1 MKSIR
6 HPILQVQRCILLTL
20 TATAW
25 TVAPAQAQAQWVV
38 TPYLGINLAGD
49 AEFRRGGPGVSV
61 AIFGERLGFEF
72 DVERHNH
79 FFKDKDVAHLVS
91 NNCGVGPTGEPCT
104 DLNTDA
110 IGFMGNVMA
119 PIRIAGAKNWRPYAT
134 AGLGVIRSW
143 VTDPSN
149 TVADTNQN
157 NFALNVGCGVMYSL
171 NNRVALRGDVR
182 YFLAFVNEDT
192 RDGFYFNDY
201 GFLRAT
207 FGVTFGFPR

>member
-1 MKSIR
+1 MEPTR
-6 HPILQVQRCILLTL
+6 RLLQRVQRCILLTL
-20 TATAW
+20 AATAW
-25 TVAPAQAQAQWVV
+25 TVAPAHAQWVV

-61 AIFGERLGFEF
+61 AFFGDRLGFEL
-72 DVERHNH
+72 DVERYNH
-79 FFKDKDVAHLVS
+79 FYKDKDVANLVA
-91 NNCGVGPTGEPCT
+91 NNCGVGPAGEPCT

-110 IGFMGNVMA
+110 LGFMGNVVV
-119 PIRIAGAKNWRPYAT
+119 PIRITDAKNWRPYAA
-134 AGLGVIRSW
+134 AGLGVIHSW

-157 NFALNVGCGVMYSL
+157 NVAFDFGGGVMYSL
-171 NNRVALRGDVR
+171 NNRVGLRGDVR
-182 YFLAFVNEDT
+182 YFQAFVDEAK
-192 RDGFYFNDY
+192 RVGFYFNDY